1 MIYGG
6 IASEYSIPT
15 GKNRYH
21 KFKDKIVEVWVALET
36 QEPGQHHCR
45 DKALGQLARHRQAC
59 LEAATQ
65 KTPSGGETP
74 TSRKSQR
81 TSAAGGPSSSSSSS
95 AAAAL
100 GSAAALAKLTASGN
114 KRSFSA
120 AMGAGST
127 SFGASSSSTIGSL
140 WQNLDEKAALASL
153 PEPLRSL
160 VNLKQLSREMIS
172 STSNRV
178 TKKSI
183 EQHGK
188 TVDTAYLTALQN
200 YINSNI
206 DEEKDDD
213 DDAAMDDDGGD
224 DEEKE
229 AAAKKS
235 YDRSIS
241 MALLYRYASTV
252 EEQRVLNDEY
262 RKYSSK
268 YIIHVSGSS
277 LQDLTLMN
285 GSEGDEVVAVTAAA
299 AAVEEDEGAAVAEDT
314 EIEKTTAFSV

>member
-21 KFKDKIVEVWVALET
+21 KFKDKIVEVWVALEV

-81 TSAAGGPSSSSSSS
+81 TSAAGGPSSSSSS

-100 GSAAALAKLTASGN
+100 GSAAALAKLTASGS

-127 SFGASSSSTIGSL
+127 SFGASASSTIGSL

-178 TKKSI
+178 TKKTI

-188 TVDTAYLTALQN
+188 TIDTAYLTALQN

-213 DDAAMDDDGGD
+213 DAAMDGDDDD

-229 AAAKKS
+229 AEAKKS

-241 MALLYRYASTV
+241 MAFLYRYASSV
-252 EEQRVLNDEY
+252 EEQRVLNDQY

-268 YIIHVSGSS
+268 YIIHVSSSS
-277 LQDLTLMN
+277 LQDLGLMN
-285 GSEGDEVVAVTAAA
+285 GGEGDEAVAVAA
-299 AAVEEDEGAAVAEDT
+299 EDEEGAPVADET